1 MMHLCSRW
9 KEVSDIKAKPLD
21 VPIRAHNAVK
31 WSPEGPENVFSITSL
46 LAALGLYNYFL
57 PKLKKKKKIS
67 LWNWIVYFS
76 ILMLQINIQFSEASK
91 FQRLFDRH

>member
-57 PKLKKKKKIS
+57 PKLKKKKKKVFS
-67 LWNWIVYFS
+67 LKLDCVFLDIDVTDKYS
-76 ILMLQINIQFSEASK
+76 IFRGFQIPK
-91 FQRLFDRH
+91 VVW